1 MIKLLA
7 IDFIRRNT
15 EYMRILK
22 GMFERNLEILRASQ
36 LVEDENTQL
45 KKQIESLQRQLLICK
60 QSHG

>member
-15 EYMRILK
+15 EYMKILK
-22 GMFERNLEILRASQ
+22 GMFERNLEILRVSQ
-36 LVEDENTQL
+36 LVEDENVRL
-45 KKQIESLQRQLLICK
+45 KKQIESLQKQLSICK